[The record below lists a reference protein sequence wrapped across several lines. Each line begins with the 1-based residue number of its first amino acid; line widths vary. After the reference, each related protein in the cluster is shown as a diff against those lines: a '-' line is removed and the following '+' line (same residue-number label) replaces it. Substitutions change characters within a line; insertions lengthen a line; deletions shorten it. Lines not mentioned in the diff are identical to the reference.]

1 MAILELV
8 LNNPYRVLGVYSNS
22 PAKDKVSNKNRL
34 IAFSRVGKNCS
45 FPLDLSD
52 VFGEPDRSLES
63 INRSEQQIKLDADK
77 LKHAFFWFIQFS
89 PLDKAALSNL
99 QAGNHE
105 KAEEILLKREDDFS
119 SLLNRSIIAYMHED
133 LDEAVGLISLLID
146 DDEERNK
153 FVLAICGDNACF
165 DRNEVT
171 KLFIDTLAEEIGW
184 QATYDLFVDNG
195 CNYKEDDYIANKL
208 VEEPL
213 RRVKDLIDKY
223 RNSKELQDIPAACNS
238 LIHDAVGDLY
248 FIGEI
253 LDDDDNRRRMINDE
267 VADLIMRL
275 ASRHYKKISSVTKAD
290 YDLTRGWLDQAYD
303 LAVGEMA
310 KNSIRE
316 TISDLDETYKV
327 GRQAIIFGQL
337 LVIIDAYKNCRQTIT
352 DTISFVDQASEELRQ
367 IKMTSSF
374 DRTTYIFFSSVV
386 ANLAL
391 DASISVFNDAQSSK
405 ERIRQGFKDGSM
417 MRITQGCLQITRK
430 IASLDVDDKTRERI
444 SQNIPIIESTYTQ
457 IKTLQQQISRQSS
470 SGGCY
475 IATMVYGDY
484 DHPQVQV
491 LRHFRDNVLSHYSI
505 GRAFIRFYYEYS
517 PAWVVRYWKS
527 RAFNKGVKFLLNCF
541 IWGYK
546 RVK

>member
-8 LNNPYRVLGVYSNS
+8 RNNPYRVLGVCSNS
-22 PAKDKVSNKNRL
+22 PAKDRVSNKNRL
-34 IAFSRVGKNCS
+34 IAFSRVGKICS
-45 FPLDLSD
+45 FPLDFSD

-63 INRSEQQIKLDADK
+63 INRSEQQLKLDADK
-77 LKHAFFWFIQFS
+77 LKHAFFWFIQSS

-99 QAGNHE
+99 QAGNHA
-105 KAEEILLKREDDFS
+105 KAEEIWLKRENDFS
-119 SLLNRSIIAYMHED
+119 SLINRSMIAYLHEYI
-133 LDEAVGLISLLID
+133 DEAVELVSTLIN

-153 FVLAICGDNACF
+153 FVRTICGDKACLS
-165 DRNEVT
+165 REEVS
-171 KLFIDTLAEEIGW
+171 KLYMDTLAEEIGW
-184 QATYDLFVDNG
+184 EATYEFLYAFND
-195 CNYKEDDYIANKL
+195 KDDEYLSGKV

-213 RRVKDLIDKY
+213 RRLKGLISKYQDVNELMDIARACDSLLYYDTRSDLD
-223 RNSKELQDIPAACNS
+223 
-238 LIHDAVGDLY
+238 
-248 FIGEI
+248 FILNTLNE
-253 LDDDDNRRRMINDE
+253 DDNRWRMINDE
-267 VADLIMRL
+267 LASLVMRL
-275 ASRHYKKISSVTKAD
+275 ASRYYKKISSATKTD
-290 YDLTRGWLDQAYD
+290 YDLVRGWLDKAYD
-303 LAVGEMA
+303 IAVGEMT

-316 TISDLDETYKV
+316 SISDLDEAYKV
-327 GRQAIIFGQL
+327 RRQAIVFGKL
-337 LVIIDAYKNCRQTIT
+337 LAMIEAYKNCRQTII

-367 IKMTSSF
+367 IKLTNSF
-374 DRTTYIFFSSVV
+374 DRSTYIFFSSVV

-391 DASISVFNDAQSSK
+391 DASISVFNEAQSSK

-430 IASLDVDDKTRERI
+430 IASLDVDDRTRERI
-444 SQNIPIIESTYTQ
+444 SQNIPIIESTYSQ
-457 IKTLQQQISRQSS
+457 IKTLQQQMSRQSS

-505 GRAFIRFYYEYS
+505 GRAFIRFYYEHS

-527 RAFNKGVKFLLNCF
+527 RAFNKVVKFLLNCF
-541 IWGYK
+541 IWGYN